1 MTPGTPKVR
10 GMANRRIGLIGDVHA
25 EDKRLQAAISY
36 LQLADVD
43 SLICTGDIV
52 DGNGDPDACIR
63 ILEDNDVHVVQGNH
77 DRWCLQDKARDL
89 PNAHMRSD
97 LAATSLLYLDLLPKQ
112 IAIETTAGSMLLCH
126 GIGENDLRKVWP
138 GTERMPIERS
148 AELDAIIATKD
159 YRFIVNG
166 HMHFKTIIH
175 FESLTLINAGT
186 ITGTRWPGFTLID
199 FETGVIDAY
208 SFEGQAIHHG
218 KTTLMNDKPDR
229 LFNDTQDFQGDWRPQ
244 LLFHL
249 PVD

>member
-1 MTPGTPKVR
+1 MIPGTPKVR

-77 DRWCLQDKARDL
+77 DRWCLQDRARDL
-89 PNAHMRSD
+89 PNTHMRSD

-126 GIGENDLRKVWP
+126 GIGKNDLRKVWP
-138 GTERMPIERS
+138 GT
-148 AELDAIIATKD
+148 
-159 YRFIVNG
+159 
-166 HMHFKTIIH
+166 
-175 FESLTLINAGT
+175 
-186 ITGTRWPGFTLID
+186 
-199 FETGVIDAY
+199 
-208 SFEGQAIHHG
+208 
-218 KTTLMNDKPDR
+218 
-229 LFNDTQDFQGDWRPQ
+229 
-244 LLFHL
+244 
-249 PVD
+249 